1 MKPRQVFEA
10 IKETF
15 NEWSK
20 DGAQTMGA
28 ALAYY
33 AVFSIAPM
41 LIIAIGIC
49 AAVFGEKAAQGHV
62 ADELTTTVGRTAAE
76 MIQSMIKNTSREGR
90 GPIATIVGL
99 VALLVG
105 ALGVF
110 GQLEDSLNR
119 IWKVQPL
126 PGRGWWMMIK
136 DRLLSFVMLLVVGFL
151 LMISLAASTA
161 LQFLQNFSSEF
172 VSLSSLPGGFSVWKA
187 ANSVISFVIIT
198 VLFAAI
204 FKILPDV
211 RLHWRDVGVGAIVTA
226 LLFTVGKYVLGLYLG
241 VASVTS
247 AYGAAGSLVV
257 LLIWVY
263 YSSQIVLFG
272 AEFTRVYV
280 LRKGI
285 PVMPSRHA
293 GFIYCDERG
302 QIVNAS
308 PHQPQT
314 APGTPS
320 ASNRG

>member
-1 MKPRQVFEA
+1 MKPRQVFEL

-49 AAVFGEKAAQGHV
+49 AAIFGEKAAQGHV
-62 ADELTTTVGRTAAE
+62 ADELATTVGRTAAE

-90 GPIATIVGL
+90 GPMATSVGL
-99 VALLVG
+99 VTLLVG

-126 PGRGWWMMIK
+126 PGRGWLMMLK
-136 DRLLSFVMLLVVGFL
+136 DRLLSFAMLLVVGFL
-151 LMISLAASTA
+151 LMVSLAASTA

-172 VSLSSLPGGFSVWKA
+172 ISVDNLPGGFSVWKA
-187 ANSVISFVIIT
+187 ANVVVSLVIIT

-211 RLHWRDVGVGAIVTA
+211 RLRWRDVGVGAIVTA
-226 LLFTVGKYVLGLYLG
+226 VLFTIGKYVLGIYLG
-241 VASVTS
+241 VATVAS

-280 LRKGI
+280 LKKGVQVL
-285 PVMPSRHA
+285 PARHA
-293 GFIYCDERG
+293 AFIYCDERG
-302 QIVNAS
+302 QTLNAS

-314 APGTPS
+314 APAAPS
-320 ASNRG
+320 ASNRS